1 VSGHAHHGP
10 PSAPSAVAVTPPA
23 TAKAPE
29 ISSLKLLATLAIG
42 GAAAGLLVV
51 AVYKATLPT
60 IEKYEAAKVA
70 GAVREVLK
78 APARWDTLY
87 LQKGVLTKSPTSGDD
102 RKGLPTAYLGF
113 DAAGKRLGVAVTAAE
128 VTTAVAPTHAPLPEF
143 VPGAPPPATL
153 SADIWR
159 GIAAENPVLVQMLGM
174 CPTMAV
180 TNVLANGIAMGVATT
195 FVLVGSGLFV
205 SLFRKY
211 IAYEVR
217 ITSYILIIAT
227 FVTLADLLL
236 AASFPEISKALGPF
250 IPLIVANCLL
260 LGRAEAFAAKVGPV
274 RAVADGMGMGI
285 GFTLALMAMSAIRE
299 LLGRGSLLGFDI
311 LGPRWEPWVFMV
323 LPPGG
328 FFTLGLLLI
337 AAAWID
343 EGRRRRRAL
352 EAK

>member
-1 VSGHAHHGP
+1 M
-10 PSAPSAVAVTPPA
+10 
-23 TAKAPE
+23 
-29 ISSLKLLATLAIG
+29 
-42 GAAAGLLVV
+42 
-51 AVYKATLPT
+51 
-60 IEKYEAAKVA
+60 
-70 GAVREVLK
+70 
-78 APARWDTLY
+78 
-87 LQKGVLTKSPTSGDD
+87 
-102 RKGLPTAYLGF
+102 
-113 DAAGKRLGVAVTAAE
+113 
-128 VTTAVAPTHAPLPEF
+128 TTAVAPAPAAAPDW

-153 SADIWR
+153 RADIWR
-159 GIAAENPVLVQMLGM
+159 GIAEENPVLVQMLGM

-180 TNVLANGIAMGVATT
+180 TNVLVNGIAMGVATT

-211 IAYEVR
+211 IAQEVR

-285 GFTLALMAMSAIRE
+285 GFTLSLAAMSAIRE
-299 LLGRGSLLGFDI
+299 LLGNGSLLGFDI
-311 LGPRWEPWVFMV
+311 FGPRWEPWVFMV
-323 LPPGG
+323 LPAGG

-337 AAAWID
+337 TAAWID
-343 EGRRRRRAL
+343 ESRRRRREL